1 MKKSNLMPSIV
12 LSAICLVVALLLSV
26 INMFTSEQIIKNQ
39 EEKANQTF
47 AEVLPGATGK
57 TSIELDS
64 SYPPSV
70 TSAYKFDNGYVFQME
85 VKGYKS
91 GLIIMCGVD
100 NEGKVSGVK
109 HIQTNETFG
118 MEAELN
124 GAYTGDTLDT
134 LELVLATGATKNS
147 NTSAAYYEAIKA
159 ALQSYVIVNGGSVDI
174 RNPEKI
180 LQDNCNAALGTEG
193 ISFTKWFATEILE
206 GVDAVYVA
214 NSNSEYVFVIGEA
227 FIGVNADGSI
237 VTADVSEENT
247 ETVTAAYTTVTSSTL
262 TKITELPE
270 GITKRLISA
279 HVTASGNYVLV
290 TSGNGYGIN
299 GDYHS
304 SGERMK
310 VKICISADGKIL
322 ATETVYHSE
331 SPEIGGEALKN
342 PEFYEAFNGKTA
354 EDYNT
359 VPHVSGATLICDGY
373 KDAIK
378 IAFEVFEIIKPTE
391 GGNN

>member
-12 LSAICLVVALLLSV
+12 LSAICLVAALLLSV
-26 INMFTSEQIIKNQ
+26 INMFTSVRILKNQ
-39 EEKANQTF
+39 EEKANQAFT
-47 AEVLPGATGK
+47 EVLPGATGK
-57 TSIELDS
+57 TDIALDS
-64 SYPPSV
+64 SYPASV
-70 TSAYKFDNGYVFQME
+70 TAAYKFDNGYVFQME
-85 VKGYKS
+85 VTGYKS

-100 NEGKVSGVK
+100 NDGKVSGVK
-109 HIQTNETFG
+109 HIQTNETYG

-147 NTSAAYYEAIKA
+147 KTSGAYYEAIKA
-159 ALQSYVIVNGGSVDI
+159 ALQSYVIANGGSVDI
-174 RNPEKI
+174 RTPEQI
-180 LQDNCNAALGTEG
+180 LQDNCNAALGTSG
-193 ISFTKWFATEILE
+193 VVFTKWFATEELE
-206 GVDAVYVA
+206 GVDTIYVA
-214 NSNSEYVFVIGEA
+214 ADNNGYVFVVGEA
-227 FIGVNADGSI
+227 FIGVNANGSI

-247 ETVTAAYTTVTSSTL
+247 AAVTTAYTTVTSSTL
-262 TKITELPE
+262 TELTDLPD

-299 GDYHS
+299 GEYHA

-310 VKICISADGKIL
+310 VRICISADGKIL

-331 SPEIGGEALKN
+331 TPNVGGAALEN
-342 PEFYEAFNGKTA
+342 HEFYEAFNGKTA
-354 EDYNT
+354 ENYNT
-359 VPHVSGATLICDGY
+359 VSHVTGATLSCDGY

-378 IAFEVFEIIKPTE
+378 IAFEVFELIKPAE
-391 GGNN
+391 GGSN